1 MSTQYLDGL
10 AVELDGEGPPVVC
23 LHGLGGTSN
32 TWTPLL
38 RALRGRQVI
47 RIDLPGSGR
56 SAGVPGALSVEG
68 MADSVIGVCRRLGVA
83 GAPLVGHSMGTI
95 VCQQVAVRAPSLVR
109 SLALFGPLACPPDAA
124 RPHLRARADKARSG
138 GTVAMQEIADAI
150 VQGAMS
156 ASSRDGLP
164 VAVALVRES
173 LMRQDAQGYARSCE
187 ALAAAESAAL
197 EDITV
202 PVLLVT
208 GDEDGVAPP
217 AAVRAMAQRLPA
229 ARVVVLDRCGHW
241 TTFERPAECGQQL
254 EAFLRRP

>member
-1 MSTQYLDGL
+1 
-10 AVELDGEGPPVVC
+10 
-23 LHGLGGTSN
+23 
-32 TWTPLL
+32 
-38 RALRGRQVI
+38 
-47 RIDLPGSGR
+47 
-56 SAGVPGALSVEG
+56 
-68 MADSVIGVCRRLGVA
+68 
-83 GAPLVGHSMGTI
+83 
-95 VCQQVAVRAPSLVR
+95 
-109 SLALFGPLACPPDAA
+109 
-124 RPHLRARADKARSG
+124 
-138 GTVAMQEIADAI
+138 
-150 VQGAMS
+150 MS

-241 TTFERPAECGQQL
+241 TPFERPAECVQQL